1 MWYTGIMDNFIVFF
15 AMCIVGTACAAVT
28 LAAIYAAMLYI
39 TMRVLGLRPPGPPP
53 VLATLGDR

>member
-1 MWYTGIMDNFIVFF
+1 MDNFILFV
-15 AMCIVGTACAAVT
+15 AMCIVGTAVTAVM

-39 TMRVLGLRPPGPPP
+39 TMKLLGLRPPGPPP